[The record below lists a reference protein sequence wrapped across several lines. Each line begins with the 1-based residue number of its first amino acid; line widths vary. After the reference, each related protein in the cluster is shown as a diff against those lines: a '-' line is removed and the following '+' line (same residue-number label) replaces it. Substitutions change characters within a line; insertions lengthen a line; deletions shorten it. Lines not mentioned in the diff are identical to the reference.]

1 MRTIF
6 CALTLCAAFFAVS
19 SLAQAPPATSD
30 SGSNSSTASGEKI
43 YHPERDHVT
52 VPTCF
57 YKPNPPYSKEAKA
70 AKYEGSVFAE
80 GVIRP
85 NGKITDVKI
94 KKSPMELGLEEPV
107 LKTLKKWKCN
117 PSTGPDGIP
126 VAAYVMFDIRFH
138 Q

>member
-1 MRTIF
+1 M
-6 CALTLCAAFFAVS
+6 
-19 SLAQAPPATSD
+19 
-30 SGSNSSTASGEKI
+30 ASGEKI

-57 YKPNPPYSKEAKA
+57 YKPVPPYSKAAKA
-70 AKYEGSVFAE
+70 AKFEGSVFAE

-94 KKSPMELGLEEPV
+94 KKSPMGLDLEEPV

-117 PSTGPDGIP
+117 PSIGPDGNP
-126 VAAYVMFDIRFH
+126 AAAFVMLDIRFH
-138 Q
+138 R